1 VADPVLL
8 DTCAALWLMWQ
19 DPLSEASL
27 ACILSAQKENAG
39 VYVSPFTAWEI
50 GTLVAKQRVHLTL
63 SPELWFDTLLAE
75 PGVRLAP
82 LTPSILLAS
91 TALPGNPPSDP
102 TDRII
107 AATARALDL
116 VIITR
121 DRQMLDYAHQG
132 HLRAIAC

>member
-1 VADPVLL
+1 
-8 DTCAALWLMWQ
+8 MWQ

-27 ACILSAQKENAG
+27 ASVLNAQKENG
-39 VYVSPFTAWEI
+39 DVYVSPLAAWEI

-63 SPELWFDTLLAE
+63 SPELWFEDLLAQ

-91 TALPGNPPSDP
+91 TALPGNPPPDLA
-102 TDRII
+102 DRII

-116 VIITR
+116 VVITR
-121 DRQMLDYAHQG
+121 DRQMLDYAQQG